1 MAAIVHCGLIYNQNR
16 SSSDTIHLALS
27 PSQIPITENQHGLK
41 KKKCS
46 INFLLP
52 LEISFPLKINQFK
65 PTEVEFEEIT

>member
-41 KKKCS
+41 KKK
-46 INFLLP
+46 NA
-52 LEISFPLKINQFK
+52 Q
-65 PTEVEFEEIT
+65 